1 MVMDAGK
8 MIEFD
13 SPEKL
18 LKVSIF
24 IFSRYKTYFIF
35 QNEKSVFRSMATESK
50 DAKHLF
56 ETVGLEYKKN
66 V

>member
-1 MVMDAGK
+1 MDAGK

-13 SPEKL
+13 SPEQL
-18 LKVSIF
+18 LKVSLF
-24 IFSRYKTYFIF
+24 IFCRFKTFFF
-35 QNEKSVFRSMATESK
+35 QNEKSVFWSMAAESK